1 MRVAVC
7 VCTCERLELLRELLR
22 GIAGLRF
29 HKVEEPEIT
38 VVVVDNGE
46 RASAKEVCGAVK
58 MPWPTRY
65 VVEPR
70 RGITYT
76 RNRAIVESG
85 AVDFI
90 AFIDDDEIPDSLW
103 LDELLWTQSEFD
115 ADVVSGLVLPK
126 YGSEIPDWVKRGRF
140 FDPPIFATGASRNT
154 CACNNVLIRTHVLK
168 RVPRFDDAFA
178 VSGGEDTSFFL
189 QVKKSGYRIVSSQE
203 AVVFESVPRKR
214 ANVFWILRRE
224 FQTGNGWVFCEA
236 GIDGRLRI
244 RVARFFRACGHV
256 VIGSAKAALG
266 TLRFDRVAVVHALQ
280 RVWRG
285 AGMLAALAGHR
296 FLAYRRRRTQSLKID
311 NAMVQKS
318 VSKPISL

>member
-29 HKVEEPEIT
+29 HKVQEPEIK

-46 RASAKEVCGAVK
+46 RTSAKETCGSVT

-65 VVEPR
+65 VVEFR
-70 RGITYT
+70 RGITYA
-76 RNRAIVESG
+76 RNRAIAEAGV
-85 AVDFI
+85 VDFI
-90 AFIDDDEIPDSLW
+90 AFIDDDEVPDSQW
-103 LDELLWTQSEFD
+103 LDELLWTQSEFT
-115 ADVVSGLVLPK
+115 ADVVSGPVFPK

-140 FDPPIFATGASRNT
+140 FEPSICATGASRNT
-154 CACNNVLIRTHVLK
+154 CACNNVLIATHVLK

-178 VSGGEDTSFFL
+178 LSGGEDTNFFL
-189 QVKKSGYRIVSSQE
+189 QVKKSGYRIVCSQE
-203 AVVFESVPRKR
+203 AVVFENVPRKR

-244 RVARFFRACGHV
+244 PVTRFLRACGHV

-280 RVWRG
+280 RVSRG
-285 AGMLAALAGHR
+285 VGMLAALAGHR
-296 FLAYRRRRTQSLKID
+296 FLAYRARRTQSL
-311 NAMVQKS
+311 NAMAQKS
-318 VSKPISL
+318 VSKAMSL